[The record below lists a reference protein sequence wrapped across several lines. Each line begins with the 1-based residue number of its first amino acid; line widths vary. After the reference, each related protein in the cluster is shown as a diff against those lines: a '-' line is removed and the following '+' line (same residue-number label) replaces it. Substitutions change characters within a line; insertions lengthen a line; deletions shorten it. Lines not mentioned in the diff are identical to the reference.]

1 MHQSECLAKGG
12 FKINGL
18 PKNGKGPMI
27 IKEISDI
34 SNEAS
39 LPKPTQVGRIET
51 CTELIRQATKCLKN
65 NDKECVLRK
74 IEELVRADCHNGY
87 AVGREAADEVRDVVH
102 ELWLVSD
109 NELRCELLKMLRNFG
124 ISKGWVKKAAHTSS
138 QYLDKCLARCG
149 INWESGVA
157 RGNIVKM
164 IEGLLRERFG
174 WSESKMCESLLY
186 YIGIDVE
193 TLRKHGINP
202 CDWIYMQTDD
212 VYFMGIAL
220 SDLSIEVKNNR
231 VKTLLGT
238 SNAIDAVFFSLLL
251 QYVREPSILIA
262 WAKGGRIIEVTYFIT
277 VRADKWGWTNREE
290 LIKRIKALRLE
301 DMPRLIAGAVDGD
314 GSLGYNFTKS
324 VPFIEITACKTCE
337 KRVFLNA
344 LQEAL
349 RKLGIESRIYETDHG
364 AKLGFYGKKAIKLL
378 RLITPHLRHPL
389 KRLRAKLILMLHEG
403 KIDDETFTELYE
415 QTEYEDENDPKRG
428 HAVEAL
434 ARAAPQTH
442 THGASRTSPSNVL
455 GIGLGNTILTAGRY
469 IKS

>member
-1 MHQSECLAKGG
+1 MNLGSIGASIMHRIRCIAVGG
-12 FKINGL
+12 FKING
-18 PKNGKGPMI
+18 PPRVGKGPMI
-27 IKEISDI
+27 IKEISDT

-74 IEELVRADCHNGY
+74 IEELVKADCHNGY

-231 VKTLLGT
+231 VKALLGT
-238 SNAIDAVFFSLLL
+238 SNAIDAVFFL
-251 QYVREPSILIA
+251 VAPTIR
-262 WAKGGRIIEVTYFIT
+262 T
-277 VRADKWGWTNREE
+277 
-290 LIKRIKALRLE
+290 
-301 DMPRLIAGAVDGD
+301 
-314 GSLGYNFTKS
+314 
-324 VPFIEITACKTCE
+324 
-337 KRVFLNA
+337 
-344 LQEAL
+344 
-349 RKLGIESRIYETDHG
+349 
-364 AKLGFYGKKAIKLL
+364 
-378 RLITPHLRHPL
+378 
-389 KRLRAKLILMLHEG
+389 RAKHFNSVG
-403 KIDDETFTELYE
+403 
-415 QTEYEDENDPKRG
+415 QRRANHRG
-428 HAVEAL
+428 
-434 ARAAPQTH
+434 
-442 THGASRTSPSNVL
+442 NVL
-455 GIGLGNTILTAGRY
+455 HHRQGR
-469 IKS
+469 